1 MLMLSP
7 KSVSYS
13 SLKGK
18 LQSGLG
24 IFIEFWDPKQN
35 FPRNTL
41 THTSLK
47 SQVLDKT
54 SGSE

>member
-7 KSVSYS
+7 KSVSYL